1 MDSKPDLIRILDY
14 QYFNEIYDMEGMDDF
29 PKETWEDKF
38 CEAVEDLQRS
48 GVRTG
53 GSEENNDKGGRG
65 KNKKNIQKN
74 T

>member
-1 MDSKPDLIRILDY
+1 MFD
-14 QYFNEIYDMEGMDDF
+14 EIDDMEEMEELL
-29 PKETWEDKF
+29 KETWEDKF

-53 GSEENNDKGGRG
+53 GSEENNDKGERG